1 MKKFFASVLVLFLL
15 HSLTVSALAATSGD
29 KDIVVSGKYVYTA
42 APGVAEAELSEGKY
56 EAVVEGIPV
65 TVTPNTPQND
75 LTLVLKIIPET
86 HEEAH
91 DWFGEVLIDHGDKI
105 LPMDIHFVDQD
116 NNRVELHGIIRISVK
131 IPEGFVSPIVCY
143 VSDEGEAMVMDSTI
157 ENGYISWTTDHNSYY
172 ALVEKIATDDPT
184 SPTEPS
190 TPTEPTTPS
199 NPSTPGGPST
209 TGDQSQTSLWMVAL
223 IVSGIAIIVLI
234 VIGTRKKK
242 KDD

>member
-1 MKKFFASVLVLFLL
+1 MKKILASVLVLFLL
-15 HSLTVSALAATSGD
+15 QSLTVPALAATSGD
-29 KDIVVSGKYVYTA
+29 KDIDVSGKYVYTA
-42 APGVAEAELSEGKY
+42 APGVVEAELSEGKY
-56 EAVVEGIPV
+56 ETAVEGIPV
-65 TVTPNTPQND
+65 TVTPDTPQND

-116 NNRVELHGIIRISVK
+116 NNRVELHGTIRISVK

-143 VSDEGEAMVMDSTI
+143 VSDEGEATIMDSTI
-157 ENGYISWTTDHNSYY
+157 ENGYISWVTDHNSYY
-172 ALVEKIATDDPT
+172 ALVEKIGSDDPT
-184 SPTEPS
+184 TPTDPS
-190 TPTEPTTPS
+190 TPTEPTTPTD
-199 NPSTPGGPST
+199 PSTPDGPST
-209 TGDQSQTSLWMVAL
+209 TGDQNNTSLWMVVF

-242 KDD
+242 KED

>member
-1 MKKFFASVLVLFLL
+1 MKKILASVLVLFLL
-15 HSLTVSALAATSGD
+15 QFVSIPALAATSGD
-29 KDIVVSGKYVYTA
+29 KDIDVSGKYVYTA

-56 EAVVEGIPV
+56 ETVVDGVPV
-65 TVTPNTPQND
+65 TVTPDTPQND

-86 HEEAH
+86 HEEVH

-116 NNRVELHGIIRISVK
+116 DNRVELHGTIRITVK

-143 VSDEGEAMVMDSTI
+143 VSDEGEATVMDSTI

-172 ALVEKIATDDPT
+172 ALVEKVGTDTPT
-184 SPTEPS
+184 TPTDPS
-190 TPTEPTTPS
+190 TPD
-199 NPSTPGGPST
+199 GPST
-209 TGDQSQTSLWMVAL
+209 TGDQNRTSLWTVAL
-223 IVSGIAIIVLI
+223 IVSGIAIIALI
-234 VIGTRKKK
+234 VIGTHKKK